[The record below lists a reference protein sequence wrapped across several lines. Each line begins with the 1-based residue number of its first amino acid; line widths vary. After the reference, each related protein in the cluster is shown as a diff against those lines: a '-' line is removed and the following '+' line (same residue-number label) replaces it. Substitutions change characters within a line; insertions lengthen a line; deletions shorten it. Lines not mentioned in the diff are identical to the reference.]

1 MTPPRL
7 VEAADELLTFL
18 RASGRSACLIGGM
31 VVARWGEPRATKD
44 VDATVLVD
52 FGEEADVLNTLLS
65 KFRSR
70 DPDPAARAELGR
82 LVLLSAGNGVDLDVS
97 LGAFPFEMEV
107 LQRAS
112 DWQVTSAIALQTCSA
127 EDLLIYKL
135 VAARLIDLHDVQSV
149 VSRMGTNLDVER
161 VRLWGGRFAEILEKP
176 ELLDP
181 FEAAL
186 RKPGRLR

>member
-7 VEAADELLTFL
+7 VEAAEEFLSFL

-31 VVARWGEPRATKD
+31 VVSRWGEPRATKD

-52 FGEEADVLNTLLS
+52 FKEEAAVLDLLLS
-65 KFRSR
+65 RFGSR
-70 DPDPAARAELGR
+70 DPDPVRRAELGR
-82 LVLLSAGNGVDLDVS
+82 LALLRASNGVDLDIS
-97 LGAFPFEMEV
+97 FAAFPFELEV

-112 DWQVTSAIALQTCSA
+112 DWQVTPDIALRTCSA
-127 EDLLIYKL
+127 EDLVLYKL

-149 VSRMGTNLDVER
+149 VSRMGARLDVDR

-176 ELLDP
+176 ELLDS
-181 FEAAL
+181 FEAAF

>member
-7 VEAADELLTFL
+7 VEAADELLRFL
-18 RASGRSACLIGGM
+18 DANGRSACLIGGI
-31 VVARWGEPRATKD
+31 VVSRWGEPRATKD

-52 FGEEADVLNTLLS
+52 FRHEAAVL
-65 KFRSR
+65 
-70 DPDPAARAELGR
+70 
-82 LVLLSAGNGVDLDVS
+82 
-97 LGAFPFEMEV
+97 EV

-112 DWQVTSAIALQTCSA
+112 NWQVTPDIALRTCSA
-127 EDLLIYKL
+127 EDLVLYKL

-149 VSRMGTNLDVER
+149 VSRMGARLDADR

-176 ELLDP
+176 ELLEP

-186 RKPGRLR
+186 RKPGRLP